1 MKRILLTLL
10 CLLICTALTAAAEF
24 SLPQGVTDIGAN
36 AFEGDIALKGQIVLP
51 DGIKRVGSG
60 AFAGTRV
67 HALIMPAGCETVSGS
82 VLAGTEAAYIYL
94 NGSGTAIS
102 GEVSDV
108 AYVFGPAFGSAS
120 HLENFYAA
128 DTLVTDS
135 GFYYSVTEGSAVP
148 LCAVDGTAVSGEVVV
163 PKLVGG
169 QPVRA
174 LDTLIVH
181 GCDNLEG
188 LRVPAYLTMPDH
200 LSVSTYQ
207 TMTATAPIPS
217 KANAAMGDTVTWT
230 TSATGA
236 YGEIT
241 YLWTFNTDGVIETV
255 YTAEPTVEHV
265 MTTAGSCIVSV
276 VVTDELNDSAS
287 AASEAFPVEAVDTI
301 YRALLVCN
309 TYPGTDQ
316 ALPGSDNDVAG
327 MRSMLSRMKTTP
339 YRVSTRS
346 NLTADGIVSAIQNTF
361 AGATVNDVS
370 LFYFSGHGTN
380 AAGTSYHGAL
390 IGTSSTY
397 LTVAR
402 LKAVLDEIPGKKV
415 VIVDT
420 CHSGQLIGKGGE
432 PSPVS
437 TADLNAFN
445 SKVVAA
451 FSVMPKGENDLAN
464 SGYYVITAAHSTE
477 DAISMGHDQNGDGVL
492 DKYFGLFT
500 YGVCHGSGWN
510 LATNT
515 ATSLNADADNN
526 GEITLYE
533 AYAYARYM
541 AKQSHPGQTA
551 QIYPAN
557 SGLVVWAK

>member
-1 MKRILLTLL
+1 MKRILCALVCLLL
-10 CLLICTALTAAAEF
+10 CTVLTAAAEF
-24 SLPQGVTDIGAN
+24 SLPQGVTEIGAN
-36 AFEGDIALKGQIVLP
+36 AFEGDTSLTGRITLP
-51 DGIKRVGSG
+51 SGVKNVGSG

-67 HALIMPAGCETVSGS
+67 HALIVPAGCETVSGS
-82 VLAGTEAAYIYL
+82 VLAGTEAAYMYL
-94 NGSGTAIS
+94 NGSSTAIN
-102 GEVSDV
+102 GKMSDV

-128 DTLVTDS
+128 DTLVTNS
-135 GFYYSVTEGSAVP
+135 GFYYSVSDGAAVP
-148 LCAVDGTAVSGEVVV
+148 LCAVDGSAISGEVTV
-163 PKLVGG
+163 PKLVSG
-169 QPVRA
+169 QPVRS
-174 LDTLIVH
+174 LDTLLVH
-181 GCDNLEG
+181 GCDNLDD
-188 LRVPAYLTMPDH
+188 LLVPAYLAMPDH
-200 LSVSTYQ
+200 LSVTTYQ
-207 TMTATAPIPS
+207 TMSAAAPVPS
-217 KANAAMGDTVTWT
+217 ASSAAIGHTVTWS
-230 TSATGA
+230 TSVVGA
-236 YGEIT
+236 YGETT

-255 YTAEPTVEHV
+255 YTAEPSVEHA
-265 MTTAGSCIVSV
+265 MSSAGSCVVSV
-276 VVTDELNDSAS
+276 AVTDEVGDTASAS
-287 AASEAFPVEAVDTI
+287 ADPFPVEAINTV

-316 ALPGSDNDVAG
+316 ELPGSDNDVNG
-327 MRSMLSRMKTTP
+327 MRTMLGRMTTTP

-361 AGATVNDVS
+361 AGATVNDIS

-415 VIVDT
+415 IIVDT
-420 CHSGQLIGKGGE
+420 CHSGQLIGKSGE
-432 PSPVS
+432 PTPVS

-445 SKVVAA
+445 SKVVSA
-451 FSVMPKGENDLAN
+451 FAVMPRGEHDLAN

-477 DAISMGHDQNGDGVL
+477 DAISMGYDQNGDGTL

-500 YGVCHGSGWN
+500 YGICRGSGWN
-510 LATNT
+510 LATNI
-515 ATSLNADADNN
+515 ATSLNADSDNN

-533 AYAYARYM
+533 AYAYARYL

-551 QIYPAN
+551 QIYPSN
-557 SGLVVWAK
+557 SGLVIWAK